1 MDLADIQHQLQQ
13 LNGIAQSHITVE
25 ELEIV
30 VTPCLDITTQQAA
43 ADIVDNAHLDMLIQD
58 ASLLTHIRLL
68 QHAHHININARAMT

>member
-30 VTPCLDITTQQAA
+30 VTACLDITTQQAA
-43 ADIVDNAHLDMLIQD
+43 ADIADSVHLEQVTPH